1 MKTSC
6 DISNWWNKFH
16 FSTKLINENSRNILK
31 LSKEIISE
39 ESKMLHDKLT
49 IVPIDKASGNIE
61 FFGHRYY
68 GHMWFKQV
76 LFITKL
82 FLYYFYLEATSLNK
96 KNRPCKRLA
105 YFQIIIGLSMVC
117 ALSIESSYCFFN
129 SKTFYFGLC

>member
-1 MKTSC
+1 M
-6 DISNWWNKFH
+6 ISVIDEINFH

-105 YFQIIIGLSMVC
+105 YF
-117 ALSIESSYCFFN
+117 
-129 SKTFYFGLC
+129 K

>member
-1 MKTSC
+1 M
-6 DISNWWNKFH
+6 ISVIDQINFH

-76 LFITKL
+76 FFITKL